1 MVVMQQAAT
10 VKRAMAA
17 ANENAH
23 RDLRRKRIG
32 LLLLGLLFFSAWRL
46 ARPGQAINSDPATAQ
61 LVPRRTVAY
70 SADLHSIADRTNAST
85 LRLPGRGQRRAGAAA
100 ARDLAA
106 ADGVRND
113 SLVPFR

>member
-1 MVVMQQAAT
+1 MVIMQQAGT

-17 ANENAH
+17 ANESAH

-46 ARPGQAINSDPATAQ
+46 ARPGRAINSDPATAQ

-85 LRLPGRGQRRAGAAA
+85 PGSSRGRRRAGAAA
-100 ARDLAA
+100 RDLAE
-106 ADGVRND
+106 DGARNG
-113 SLVPFR
+113 SLVHSS